1 MGITG
6 PDAENY
12 CLPEK
17 NTVGFAIGQK
27 PVSVEVTVG
36 DKDFDGTRD
45 ATVES
50 ATLTGVLA
58 GDAVAVQAGKVSFAH
73 AAPGTWEVTLEKL
86 TLTGADAGNY
96 SLTNPQPRI
105 TATIRANDR
114 YLDLSQTFPE
124 ETEVTV
130 NGKKHIVSTDGGNYL
145 NLPEEA
151 ELLTTYVSTDWLENA
166 QTFTPWDGYAG
177 SNCGLYASFQLTGTP
192 EKTIYVNSK
201 LTVLWTAG
209 EVSLVQVDSARYYA
223 RTATLTKTPIQTI
236 PTPEAPASEG
246 TGEELWTPPV
256 M

>member
-209 EVSLVQVDSARYYA
+209 EVSLVQMDSARYYA
-223 RTATLTKTPIQTI
+223 RTATLTKTPIQMT

>member
-1 MGITG
+1 M
-6 PDAENY
+6 
-12 CLPEK
+12 
-17 NTVGFAIGQK
+17 
-27 PVSVEVTVG
+27 TVG

-45 ATVES
+45 AAVES
-50 ATLTGVLA
+50 ATLTGALA

-96 SLTNPQPRI
+96 SLTNPQPTGI

-130 NGKKHIVSTDGGNYL
+130 NGKKQTVSTDGGNYL

-151 ELLTTYVSTDWLENA
+151 ELLTTYETNGDYPTGMRVYRIIRNENGSRLEAVPELENLL
-166 QTFTPWDGYAG
+166 QYAG
-177 SNCGLYASFQLTGTP
+177 CSIRLTGT
-192 EKTIYVNSK
+192 KGIRMI
-201 LTVLWTAG
+201 TVAAPVVRLLVTFIALPVQTA
-209 EVSLVQVDSARYYA
+209 SRSICM
-223 RTATLTKTPIQTI
+223 T
-236 PTPEAPASEG
+236 S
-246 TGEELWTPPV
+246 

>member
-6 PDAENY
+6 PNAENF

-27 PVSVEVTVG
+27 PVSVEVTGG

-45 ATVES
+45 AAVES

-96 SLTNPQPRI
+96 SLTNPQPGI

-130 NGKKHIVSTDGGNYL
+130 NGKKQIVSTDGGNYL

-151 ELLTTYVSTDWLENA
+151 EFLTTYVPTDWLENA
-166 QTFTPWDGYAG
+166 QTFTPLGR
-177 SNCGLYASFQLTGTP
+177 LRR
-192 EKTIYVNSK
+192 E
-201 LTVLWTAG
+201 
-209 EVSLVQVDSARYYA
+209 
-223 RTATLTKTPIQTI
+223 
-236 PTPEAPASEG
+236 
-246 TGEELWTPPV
+246 
-256 M
+256 